1 MKRSYTALR
10 EQAFIRN
17 HTLSLSRMGKVP
29 VRLKEVVYT
38 VSPFEVTVMSGLFK
52 DMPKKFAEKVKHVS
66 SPALLWAYCLC
77 SHELGFINFPSGLQT
92 S

>member
-1 MKRSYTALR
+1 ML
-10 EQAFIRN
+10 
-17 HTLSLSRMGKVP
+17 LLSRMGKVP

-66 SPALLWAYCLC
+66 LLVL
-77 SHELGFINFPSGLQT
+77 L
-92 S
+92 

>member
-1 MKRSYTALR
+1 MLL
-10 EQAFIRN
+10 I
-17 HTLSLSRMGKVP
+17 SRMGKVP

-66 SPALLWAYCLC
+66 LLVLLRACRSC
-77 SHELGFINFPSGLQT
+77 SIMRWGPS
-92 S
+92 

>member
-1 MKRSYTALR
+1 
-10 EQAFIRN
+10 
-17 HTLSLSRMGKVP
+17 MGKVP

-66 SPALLWAYCLC
+66 IPALL
-77 SHELGFINFPSGLQT
+77 
-92 S
+92 

>member
-1 MKRSYTALR
+1 M
-10 EQAFIRN
+10 
-17 HTLSLSRMGKVP
+17 
-29 VRLKEVVYT
+29 RLKEVVYT

-66 SPALLWAYCLC
+66 LLRSA
-77 SHELGFINFPSGLQT
+77 PSVSVLLYHKMGSIMNPLGLQT